1 MKEKICAVIVTYHPN
16 KNLVSIVDILK
27 IQVDKI
33 IIVDNYSNY
42 LGQSVI
48 EECRSICNLEII
60 RNNINYG
67 IATALN
73 QGITYASN
81 LGYEWVLTFDQDT
94 IPFRDIVEIIS
105 TVYHEYPNKEVIGAI
120 GVSYLDFGH
129 INSGLQTNNLYIEK
143 DFLITSGCLTSV
155 SVFKKIGGFRDD
167 FFMDHVDD
175 EYSLRLKINGYISL
189 LTTNPGMNHQIGF
202 PRKITFLGVTLSSS
216 NHSPQRKFYVA
227 RNQVILFKE
236 YILSC
241 PRFILKSTFFF
252 IIDIF
257 RMLLLDDNR
266 LIKLKESI
274 KGIYTGVF
282 YIKPQKIE

>member
-1 MKEKICAVIVTYHPN
+1 M
-16 KNLVSIVDILK
+16 
-27 IQVDKI
+27 
-33 IIVDNYSNY
+33 
-42 LGQSVI
+42 
-48 EECRSICNLEII
+48 
-60 RNNINYG
+60 
-67 IATALN
+67 
-73 QGITYASN
+73 
-81 LGYEWVLTFDQDT
+81 
-94 IPFRDIVEIIS
+94 EIIS

-120 GVSYLDFGH
+120 GVSYLDIGD
-129 INSGLQTNNLYIEK
+129 INIGLQTNNLYVEK

-167 FFMDHVDD
+167 FFIDHVDD
-175 EYSLRLKINGYISL
+175 EYSLRIKINGYTSL

-216 NHSPQRKFYVA
+216 NHSAQRKFYIA

-241 PRFILKSTFFF
+241 PRFVLKSTFFF
-252 IIDIF
+252 MLDIF

-266 LIKLKESI
+266 LLKLKESL

-282 YIKPQKIE
+282 YIKPQKIETTI